1 MQKRLELKET
11 NHALEQA
18 KAQMSSILEM
28 VRALD
33 TNDDNVREDAIQ
45 VIQEDA
51 LSVEVRSG
59 WHEPGEKSISPSEFQ
74 ILLCTGGPAVRL
86 IGDLNTHSE
95 PESVRIEYQDWGTFW
110 TEYRVTTG
118 KERDAMLTY
127 AQQFYFC
134 E

>member
-1 MQKRLELKET
+1 MKKRIEPKET

-18 KAQMSSILEM
+18 KAQMESILEM

-33 TNDDNVREDAIQ
+33 TNDDNAREDAMQ

-51 LSVEVRSG
+51 LSVEVRSD
-59 WHEPGEKSISPSEFQ
+59 WHEPDQDSKPTEFQ

-86 IGDLNTHSE
+86 IGDLTEHNE
-95 PESVRIEYQDWGTFW
+95 PDNVHMEYQDWGTPW
-110 TEYRVTTG
+110 TPYYPPTE

-127 AQQFYFC
+127 AQQFYFGS
-134 E
+134 